1 MLILSVFIQVVFR
14 YVFNE
19 PIPQLFEISIYSF
32 IWVIY
37 LGASLAT
44 RFDQHMR
51 FDLIYRK
58 LSRNGRH
65 VVDMFF
71 DLLLNVII
79 AVIIYPTIETV
90 IQMYRLKSDT
100 LGIPWSY
107 LLVCFPVFL
116 ILVFIHN
123 AASFYYRIREM
134 IGSGKMPEESVPWQ

>member
-1 MLILSVFIQVVFR
+1 VLILSVFIQVVFR